1 MKNVPSAATAQ
12 ANALHARL
20 LELHKMLLDIVRAE
34 YEREHGPIGGPGPL
48 LQLVTGDPAFAWLRP
63 LSMLLVEMDDPEA
76 LARAGGT
83 RALVDA
89 AFAPGNVFSDR
100 YLALAASTPGVTHAH
115 AATMKLLDALPR
127 S

>member
-1 MKNVPSAATAQ
+1 MRYVPGLLAVLAVACTHDTTPSSGSTNPSVRSAA
-12 ANALHARL
+12 R
-20 LELHKMLLDIVRAE
+20 VR
-34 YEREHGPIGGPGPL
+34 
-48 LQLVTGDPAFAWLRP
+48 
-63 LSMLLVEMDDPEA
+63 SMLLVEMDDPEA

-89 AFAPGNVFSDR
+89 MFAPGNVFSDR